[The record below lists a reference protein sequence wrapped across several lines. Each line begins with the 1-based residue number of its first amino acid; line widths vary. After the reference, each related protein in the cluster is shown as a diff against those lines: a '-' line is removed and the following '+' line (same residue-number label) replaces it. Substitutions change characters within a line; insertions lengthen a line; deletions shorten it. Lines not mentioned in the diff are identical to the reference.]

1 MLFFNTMAYKIE
13 ENPTR
18 QKILILLKK
27 NGGMTNEEL
36 SNFLQIT
43 PMGVRQ
49 HLLSLEKKGIITYN
63 TVRHGIG
70 RPNFVYR
77 LTNKADRYFP
87 SNYDNFA
94 MEILKDLEDLEG
106 REAIERLFRRRKE
119 RILSK
124 SREILGNG
132 HSLKEKIDIMS
143 GFLSDKGYLVEVS
156 SNGAG
161 YTLRQFNC
169 PIKAISQTYFE
180 VCKNEL
186 DLYRELFGDGVER
199 KECMSK
205 GDLSC
210 EYFIPERQPAS

>member
-1 MLFFNTMAYKIE
+1 MLFFSTMAYKIE

-70 RPNFVYR
+70 RPNFVYK

-87 SNYDNFA
+87 SNYDSFA
-94 MEILKDLEDLEG
+94 LEILKDLEELEG
-106 REAIERLFRRRKE
+106 REAIGRLFKRRKE
-119 RILSK
+119 RILAK
-124 SREILGNG
+124 SQEILGNG
-132 HSLKEKIDIMS
+132 RSLHEQVDLMTDL
-143 GFLSDKGYLVEVS
+143 LSDKGYLVEVS
-156 SNGAG
+156 GNGAG
-161 YTLRQFNC
+161 YTLKQFNC
-169 PIKAISQTYFE
+169 PIKVISQTYFE
-180 VCKNEL
+180 VCENEL

-199 KECMSK
+199 KMCMAK
-205 GDLSC
+205 GDLAC
-210 EYFIPERQPAS
+210 EYLIPDIQQEP